1 MRRVLA
7 LAAVVVL
14 GLSGVA
20 EAHARLDKKSVKAGS
35 IQALSV
41 RVPGEE
47 ADAGTTKVVL
57 EIPAGFTAA
66 GCKEKAGWTCA
77 ITPDTTNG
85 RNGLVTWTGSSKPKA
100 VDFFAFTVRV
110 PNKNGTYA
118 FQVNQTYS
126 DGDVAHWDQRPG
138 EDHPAPL
145 LEVSAGSMPFS
156 TYRATAVLSPLKLNS
171 SSCPGF
177 ANGPMSGRGKA
188 MAEGS
193 PSRAARSM
201 GGPPGEP
208 RWGSRATV

>member
-7 LAAVVVL
+7 LTAVVVL
-14 GLSGVA
+14 VLSGVA

-145 LEVSAGSMPFS
+145 LEVSGAVAVADTAPPVDH
-156 TYRATAVLSPLKLNS
+156 TVAPAAPAPTATVTPAAVPDDDGPGALPVVLVAVLLVGAGGAFL
-171 SSCPGF
+171 
-177 ANGPMSGRGKA
+177 ARGRL
-188 MAEGS
+188 
-193 PSRAARSM
+193 RR
-201 GGPPGEP
+201 
-208 RWGSRATV
+208 